1 MVPAS
6 SNTGLAETRSFSF
19 EARIENP
26 GERLR
31 PGLFAR
37 GRLETSKVDSVIRV
51 PASAVL
57 SFYGVQKV
65 YTVAGGVIREKVVK
79 LGDRTGETIEITE
92 GLAAGDW
99 VATTNLTRLRE
110 GVSVQLETEQG
121 GNR

>member
-1 MVPAS
+1 M
-6 SNTGLAETRSFSF
+6 
-19 EARIENP
+19 
-26 GERLR
+26 
-31 PGLFAR
+31 
-37 GRLETSKVDSVIRV
+37 IRV

-65 YTVAGGVIREKVVK
+65 YTIANGAIREKVVK

-92 GLAAGDW
+92 GLAAGDS

-110 GVSVQLETEQG
+110 GISVQLETPPG

>member
-1 MVPAS
+1 M
-6 SNTGLAETRSFSF
+6 
-19 EARIENP
+19 
-26 GERLR
+26 
-31 PGLFAR
+31 
-37 GRLETSKVDSVIRV
+37 DSVVRV

-92 GLAAGDW
+92 GLAPGDW